1 MVLQKVRHQEKSWC
15 LFFYIIS
22 NFFLIVL
29 KKPIK
34 SRKKFL
40 YIFKFF
46 LFYLVQNVKRKEENK
61 SFLTKLLKKE
71 VIIMRRKYN
80 GTGYNVEA
88 VWENLDKSKPIYSLS
103 TELTPQYVW
112 EDGKRTD
119 KIISYK
125 AGFTQEGAEYFQV
138 KFPKKV
144 NLPRYMSV
152 VTFDNITAFQM
163 RYDVYFK
170 ADDVKEVK

>member
-1 MVLQKVRHQEKSWC
+1 
-15 LFFYIIS
+15 
-22 NFFLIVL
+22 
-29 KKPIK
+29 
-34 SRKKFL
+34 
-40 YIFKFF
+40 
-46 LFYLVQNVKRKEENK
+46 
-61 SFLTKLLKKE
+61 
-71 VIIMRRKYN
+71 MRRKYS

-125 AGFTQEGAEYFQV
+125 AGFTQ
-138 KFPKKV
+138 KV